1 MDHAGRK
8 NDDGFAR
15 APFAYAREVLRS
27 GVSYTANIA
36 WLLKRGVAGRT
47 LKLAGAFAL
56 GQLSVAAQAAAL
68 GMLYWYSEQAQAD
81 AVVRLAPLGVELRA
95 REDLSLLWA
104 VVAGSAICFLAS
116 AGLLCLSRNAV
127 VRLGQADLACNLTGI
142 IRMGRRLPDPRAPD
156 ASRIFLAG
164 GIKKV
169 TAACQTGAIAMVV
182 LLNVVTPI
190 VGGLAA
196 GMVLLIV
203 DPLLTALLAVTALLW
218 CGFLYPL
225 MLRQV
230 KLANSRGKENL
241 TFRNESRA
249 LLESSVPLP
258 ETLASAAAVAETH
271 LGRFRAVNAMT
282 AVLDAGV
289 AVIGTVAALYLA
301 YRIIGGGSDW
311 PIFIVYLGGL
321 RVALQGCFAVPKG
334 AGVVSRYYPE
344 LVVLVQFLRSADGI
358 GDEPLE
364 PSVREAY
371 AARLQAQAASSSPGS
386 PKGDGVEYEEEP

>member
-8 NDDGFAR
+8 NEDGFAR

-27 GVSYTANIA
+27 GAAYTANIA

-56 GQLSVAAQAAAL
+56 GQLSVGAQAAAL
-68 GMLYWYSEQAQAD
+68 GMLYWYSEQTQAD
-81 AVVRLAPLGVELRA
+81 AVVALAPLGVELRA
-95 REDLSLLWA
+95 REALPLLWA
-104 VVAGSAICFLAS
+104 VVAGSALCFLAS
-116 AGLLCLSRNAV
+116 AGLLYLSRSAV
-127 VRLGQADLACNLTGI
+127 VGIGQANLACNLTEVV
-142 IRMGRRLPDPRAPD
+142 RVGRRLPDPRAPD

-169 TAACQTGAIAMVV
+169 IAACQTGAIAMVV

-190 VGGLAA
+190 VGGVAA
-196 GMVLLIV
+196 GTVLLIV

-230 KLANSRGKENL
+230 KLAKDWRKESL
-241 TFRNESRA
+241 AFRNESRA

-258 ETLASAAAVAETH
+258 ETLPGAAAVAETH
-271 LGRFRAVNAMT
+271 LGRFRAMNAMT

-289 AVIGTVAALYLA
+289 AMIGTVAALYLA

-311 PIFIVYLGGL
+311 PIFIVYLGSL

-371 AARLQAQAASSSPGS
+371 AARLRAQPGFAGPGS
-386 PKGDGVEYEEEP
+386 PRSDGAEYEEEL